1 MKLDPLFT
9 VKNNKLYKIEDN
21 TEVDLASVRR
31 IEIPWTTVEMEDEA
45 YNEEFLATLREEL
58 KKLELL
64 NTFAI
69 IVPVVDKTL
78 DSPEKQELFINAYN
92 HTARRIK
99 DCISVIGMEIPAELK
114 DYQAFIDTLSIKH
127 AQYIYFSKTE
137 LPQSDSI
144 LMY

>member
-1 MKLDPLFT
+1 MKLAPLFT

-21 TEVDLASVRR
+21 TEVDLASLRR
-31 IEIPWTTVEMEDEA
+31 IEIPWTTVEMEDEI

-64 NTFAI
+64 KTFAI
-69 IVPVVDKTL
+69 LVPIVDKSL
-78 DSPEKQELFINAYN
+78 DSAEAQESFINAFN

-99 DCISVIGMEIPAELK
+99 DCTSVVGMEIPTELK

-127 AQYIYFSKTE
+127 EQYIYFSKAE
-137 LPQSDSI
+137 LPSSDSV